1 MAPSCCLYCCSWLTL
16 TLLLVVVEGRPH
28 NRTVMIYMTSRGYVT
43 RQRRPRVNPC
53 TAIERNS
60 RRRQTPRLM
69 DLQYRLPARS
79 SPSFRSNR
87 TLLRPRSRT
96 CKGRR
101 ALSSDRPQTNRST
114 ESVMDQSHLGRRRFV
129 AIATSVVRP
138 TLVVSPTTSIKSM
151 SLLARTESRR
161 LLVQR

>member
-79 SPSFRSNR
+79 LPSFRSNR

>member
-1 MAPSCCLYCCSWLTL
+1 MAPSCCLHCCSWLTL
-16 TLLLVVVEGRPH
+16 TLLLVVEGRPH

-79 SPSFRSNR
+79 SPSFKSNR
-87 TLLRPRSRT
+87 PLLRLRSRT

-101 ALSSDRPQTNRST
+101 ALSSDRLQTNRST